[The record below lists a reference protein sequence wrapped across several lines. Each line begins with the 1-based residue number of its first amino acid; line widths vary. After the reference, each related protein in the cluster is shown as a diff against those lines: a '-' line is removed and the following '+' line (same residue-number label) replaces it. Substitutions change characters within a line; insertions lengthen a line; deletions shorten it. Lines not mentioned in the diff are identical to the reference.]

1 MSNLLPPPEIISW
14 SEKYDIPPEIL
25 MDRVTHGW
33 DLFAAFV
40 VPIGEKVN
48 LEFIGLNSKAYH
60 SALWSEL
67 PVTTRQL
74 VQHYRP
80 EYDALYY
87 LSNPTG
93 EYMPYLLSEHN

>member
-1 MSNLLPPPEIISW
+1 LLPPPEIVSW
-14 SEKYDIPPEIL
+14 SEKYGIPPEIIMERL
-25 MDRVTHGW
+25 DVPYPW

-40 VPIGEKVN
+40 VPVGEKVN
-48 LEFIGLNSKAYH
+48 LEFIGLNSKTYH
-60 SALWSEL
+60 SAPWSEL

-93 EYMPYLLSEHN
+93 EYIPYLLPEHN

>member
-1 MSNLLPPPEIISW
+1 MLAPSQFVSW
-14 SEKYDIPPEIL
+14 SEKYGIPVETL
-25 MDRVTHGW
+25 MERVAHGW
-33 DLFAAFV
+33 DLFATFV
-40 VPIGEKVN
+40 VPVGEKVN
-48 LEFIGLNSKAYH
+48 LGFIGLNNKAYH
-60 SALWSEL
+60 YVPWSEL

-93 EYMPYLLSEHN
+93 EYMPYLSSDQN